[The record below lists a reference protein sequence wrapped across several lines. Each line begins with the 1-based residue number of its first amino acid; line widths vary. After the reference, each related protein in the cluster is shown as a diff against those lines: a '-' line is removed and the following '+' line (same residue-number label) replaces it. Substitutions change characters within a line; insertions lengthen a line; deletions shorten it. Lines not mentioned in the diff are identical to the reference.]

1 MIAKQSAMVDDLT
14 AQMEQL
20 KQVNSQLDYSWGE
33 KYRDMNDTNEADFNR
48 MQKDLNQQLD
58 VERRNNAEKI
68 KQLMTDFQQ
77 DM

>member
-48 MQKDLNQQLD
+48 MQKDLNQQLE